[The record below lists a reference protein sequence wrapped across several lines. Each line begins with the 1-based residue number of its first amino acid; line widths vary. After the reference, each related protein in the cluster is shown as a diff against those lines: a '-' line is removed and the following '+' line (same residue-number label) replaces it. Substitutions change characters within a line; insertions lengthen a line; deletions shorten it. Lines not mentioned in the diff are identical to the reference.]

1 MNAYTRPETAAP
13 SSLSPTSR
21 DLRHERAADA
31 CAALDDELFT
41 LGIAINNRS
50 ETDMRLE
57 NVLGRLQERVE
68 NGSASPEQAR
78 IARWAH
84 RNLVRMDRLAHRIAK
99 EMEDVA

>member
-1 MNAYTRPETAAP
+1 MNAISNRDALTR
-13 SSLSPTSR
+13 
-21 DLRHERAADA
+21 DERQAHRIADA

-78 IARWAH
+78 VARWAH
-84 RNLVRMDRLAHRIAK
+84 RNLVRLDRLAHRIAE